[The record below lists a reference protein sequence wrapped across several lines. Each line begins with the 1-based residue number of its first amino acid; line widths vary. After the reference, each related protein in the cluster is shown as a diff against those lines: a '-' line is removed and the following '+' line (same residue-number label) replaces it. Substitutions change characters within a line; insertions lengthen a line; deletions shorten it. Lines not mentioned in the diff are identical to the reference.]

1 MKLLIALLLVANT
14 AWARNEPSVLLY
26 NITDNNVV
34 VARHTQEV
42 RPMASITKVM
52 TALVALDLNHDPQGK
67 VSVYKG
73 IGGILPKKSFTRQE
87 VLTAMIVRSDNSAAE
102 TLARDHPEGRVAF
115 MQAMNAKARQLG
127 MSNTYFDDPSG
138 LSSKNTSTALDIMI
152 MIKAA
157 LENPT
162 IRNLST
168 VQRTEIVVNEKK
180 KSARVVVQNTNLT
193 LLEEFNTI
201 VLSKTGLTT
210 PAGWCLALA
219 LDENNKNY
227 ALIVLGANTKEHR
240 KKLIEQ
246 TIYANLR

>member
-1 MKLLIALLLVANT
+1 
-14 AWARNEPSVLLY
+14 
-26 NITDNNVV
+26 
-34 VARHTQEV
+34 
-42 RPMASITKVM
+42 
-52 TALVALDLNHDPQGK
+52 
-67 VSVYKG
+67 
-73 IGGILPKKSFTRQE
+73 
-87 VLTAMIVRSDNSAAE
+87 
-102 TLARDHPEGRVAF
+102 

-127 MSNTYFDDPSG
+127 MNNTHFDDPSG

-157 LENPT
+157 LDNPT

-168 VQRTEIVVNEKK
+168 VQRTEIIVNEKK
-180 KSARVVVQNTNLT
+180 KSARVVVQNTNVT

>member
-1 MKLLIALLLVANT
+1 
-14 AWARNEPSVLLY
+14 
-26 NITDNNVV
+26 
-34 VARHTQEV
+34 
-42 RPMASITKVM
+42 
-52 TALVALDLNHDPQGK
+52 LD
-67 VSVYKG
+67 
-73 IGGILPKKSFTRQE
+73 
-87 VLTAMIVRSDNSAAE
+87 
-102 TLARDHPEGRVAF
+102 
-115 MQAMNAKARQLG
+115 
-127 MSNTYFDDPSG
+127 
-138 LSSKNTSTALDIMI
+138 
-152 MIKAA
+152 
-157 LENPT
+157 NPT

-168 VQRTEIVVNEKK
+168 VQRTEIIVKEKK
-180 KSARVVVQNTNLT
+180 KSARVVVQNTNVT